1 MVTCKDVNNLNLDGM
16 ELIAG
21 EKGLSRIVSWVY
33 LVQTRP
39 YDEHMNQGN
48 FALIVVDNVRFDFKE
63 VYKSMDELNDLGIS
77 GLGISVVDDK
87 EKIPKKVIKKADE
100 LSLPLF
106 YIRWKGASFVDISQS
121 IGNLILE
128 TNILNKRTG
137 DYLYNL

>member
-21 EKGLSRIVSWVY
+21 EKGLNRIVSWVY

-63 VYKSMDELNDLGIS
+63 VFKSIDELNDLGIS

-87 EKIPKKVIKKADE
+87 EKISKKVIKKADE
-100 LSLPLF
+100 EELYRISS
-106 YIRWKGASFVDISQS
+106 RSF
-121 IGNLILE
+121 
-128 TNILNKRTG
+128 
-137 DYLYNL
+137 